1 MKNTNIIQNLI
12 KKGDYTMNIKIK
24 SIANKISDFATIKS
38 IDVMNKLL
46 DILFKSKNAESVDS
60 VFLTIVS
67 VDPNTDENAQIDM
80 IAWRN
85 QTKPGNDIIDDE
97 LENMTEEFVKWYN
110 KERKQEKKK
119 KVDK

>member
-1 MKNTNIIQNLI
+1 
-12 KKGDYTMNIKIK
+12 MNIKIK

-38 IDVMNKLL
+38 IDIMNKLL

-85 QTKPGNDIIDDE
+85 QTKAGNDIIDDE

-119 KVDK
+119 KLDK

>member
-12 KKGDYTMNIKIK
+12 KKGDYAMNIKIK